1 MIRLPLN
8 WIDLTIKQH
17 LEANCKQQTWI
28 NKKSIL
34 PVRLILEGFPA
45 KKISNDTLTIQ
56 FLLF

>member
-1 MIRLPLN
+1 MIRLLLN

-17 LEANCKQQTWI
+17 LEANWKQQTWI
-28 NKKSIL
+28 NKKLIL

>member
-1 MIRLPLN
+1 MIRLLLN

-17 LEANCKQQTWI
+17 LEVNCKQQTWI
-28 NKKSIL
+28 NKKLIL